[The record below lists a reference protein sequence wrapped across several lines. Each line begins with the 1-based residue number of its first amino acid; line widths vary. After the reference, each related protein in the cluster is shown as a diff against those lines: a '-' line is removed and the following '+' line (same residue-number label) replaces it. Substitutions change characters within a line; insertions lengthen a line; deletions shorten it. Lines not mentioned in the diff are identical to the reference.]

1 MTNILEVIINISKLE
16 DLNIDEV
23 ILGNNRAVNMGEGL
37 ESFVKNAFS
46 NAFGIDDKNEKNR
59 IYNLYFPLIIGTQP
73 IKADIIPKTKV
84 ITGRISLFLK

>member
-1 MTNILEVIINISKLE
+1 MTNILEAIINISKLE

-46 NAFGIDDKNEKNR
+46 NAFGIDDKNEK
-59 IYNLYFPLIIGTQP
+59 
-73 IKADIIPKTKV
+73 TKFT
-84 ITGRISLFLK
+84 INTFLTRVLKEHHPT